1 MLIFFSRSFPDFARC
16 VFPTFHSGSNIA
28 ARMHAVRLIFFF
40 FVCLFPIWPSQT
52 LGVATETAALGG
64 RELAKKKKKKKTKQK
79 KGKEEKKRGI
89 CCRIE
94 LSTWDVGVCS
104 EFKTLGVLGMEG
116 APPGRV

>member
-64 RELAKKKKKKKTKQK
+64 RELAKKKKKKKPNK
-79 KGKEEKKRGI
+79 KKEKKKKKEGFAVG
-89 CCRIE
+89 
-94 LSTWDVGVCS
+94 LS
-104 EFKTLGVLGMEG
+104 F
-116 APPGRV
+116 PPGMLAFAPSSKPWGC